1 MKSRAHLQTPLP
13 TRSRAV
19 ANSARFPRSTG
30 GGIRAAF
37 SLVEII
43 VVIAIITILITMLM
57 AAVVSAQRQAEA
69 VQCASNLKQ
78 IGDALKMYE
87 GANQGMLP
95 AWSGWHSWP
104 AGANQEGGAWT
115 VELMPYIG
123 DPDSRV
129 YNCPSFRSK
138 VRRRNY
144 FLAAQWAGKSGRRSM
159 KLSEVTMTGR
169 FVLSGDKTQRG
180 LYPPPFGTNSVNED
194 DADPD
199 DYGGPSE
206 NPVLAWPWDPGGFYM
221 HRGGNNVLFDDMH
234 VALFSRYDP
243 YNMTFNPHRMQDW
256 FDVTGDPAPR
266 SAN

>member
-1 MKSRAHLQTPLP
+1 
-13 TRSRAV
+13 
-19 ANSARFPRSTG
+19 
-30 GGIRAAF
+30 
-37 SLVEII
+37 
-43 VVIAIITILITMLM
+43 VIAIITILITMLM